1 MMTIFVAT
9 IVMLVLDAIY
19 LTLTKGFYN
28 KQVRLIQGSDLTIK
42 LVPTLLVYI
51 SLLVGLYYFILVP
64 KRPVMD
70 AVLLGFVIYAVFE
83 LTNLAIFDKWSVQAV
98 ILDSSW
104 GAILFG
110 LITFITYKITKYLSK
125 LVLSFKL

>member
-1 MMTIFVAT
+1 MTPIFIAT
-9 IVMLVLDAIY
+9 IVMLALDAIY

-42 LVPTLLVYI
+42 LVPTLLVYLC
-51 SLLVGLYYFILVP
+51 LLVGLYYFILVP

-83 LTNLAIFDKWSVQAV
+83 LTNLAIFDKWSLQAV

-110 LITFITYKITKYLSK
+110 LTTFITYKLSNK
-125 LVLSFKL
+125 

>member
-110 LITFITYKITKYLSK
+110 LTTFITYKITKYSSK

>member
-110 LITFITYKITKYLSK
+110 LTTFITYKITKYLSK

>member
-1 MMTIFVAT
+1 MYFFLFVQYMTPIFIAT
-9 IVMLVLDAIY
+9 IVMLALDAIY

-42 LVPTLLVYI
+42 LVPTLLVYVC
-51 SLLVGLYYFILVP
+51 LLVGLYYFILVP
-64 KRPVMD
+64 KRPIMD

-83 LTNLAIFDKWSVQAV
+83 LTNLAIFDKWSFQAV

-110 LITFITYKITKYLSK
+110 LTTFITYKLSNK
-125 LVLSFKL
+125 